1 MKTYSQADVMQLGT
15 VDISN
20 RWAKAFLK
28 IVNSY
33 PYVALKVRIPYGVV
47 RRTKIICSD
56 ILRISDWKVD
66 IDEIVKLL
74 LEEFVNYVSKT
85 NDPRDAYSR
94 LKSITS
100 NIQIY
105 IDNKMTEHKQLPG
118 YYNEDFKVVTISL
131 ERDVVLRVEYLLA
144 DMECIYPNHPYTVE
158 IVLTHLLCDFV
169 KQVQTQGKNVLR
181 ELISLLN
188 EEADDE

>member
-15 VDISN
+15 VDVSN
-20 RWAKAFLK
+20 RWAKAFLRML
-28 IVNSY
+28 NAY
-33 PYVALKVRIPYGVV
+33 PYVALKMKIPYGVV
-47 RRTKIICSD
+47 RRTKIICND

-74 LEEFVNYVSKT
+74 LEEFVNYVCKT

-94 LKSITS
+94 LSSITS

-105 IDNKMTEHKQLPG
+105 IDNKMSEHNQLPG
-118 YYNEDFKVVTISL
+118 YYNEDFKAVTISL
-131 ERDVVLRVEYLLA
+131 ERDIVLRIEYLLA
-144 DMECIYPNHPYTVE
+144 DMECFYPDHPYTVE
-158 IVLTHLLCDFV
+158 IVITHLLCDFV

-181 ELISLLN
+181 ELIKMLD
-188 EEADDE
+188 EEDEE